1 MILSNL
7 IAYSAQVAAIV
18 TLGTALYY
26 LLRIDVPRLR
36 HAYWQGLLALCLCLP
51 LLQTWTPAPS
61 EPVAATFTPAAPQ
74 SVTLSVSLRTGRVT
88 SSEPI
93 DWPRIV
99 AQVLVA
105 GAALRLLWTAIG
117 LWRLRG
123 LRRAGVP
130 ADFSEHAD
138 LKATV
143 GTLAEIRYV
152 RSIDQPVTFGLWR
165 PVVIL
170 PDALREYPDAVQRAV
185 VCHELCHVKRRDWAW
200 LLVEEGVRAALWFHP
215 AVWWVISRIQLTRE
229 EAVDAAV
236 VGTTGQRRVY
246 AEALMAFADAAPL
259 TPAAAFSRRR
269 HLVTRILLISK
280 EAVMSSKR
288 IVASCAVMALAIA
301 TGSWYAVG
309 AFPLQ
314 GGAVATAPRPGQRVP
329 APALPGAIGPLER
342 QAKPVTPENPVPR
355 RTYSVPAEVP
365 AGVTL
370 AGPAAL
376 TVRVTVDSSGGVA
389 EARMV
394 GMRFGGPAGPAPA
407 RGTFVPAATA
417 LNGQMESVIAAAVRA
432 VKQWRYDPPF
442 EAPLAFDVLVPIGP
456 DGDKA
461 ADLLT
466 AARVE
471 FVPAPGSRGG
481 RAGGVVGGVVGAV
494 PGTIAPPTPG
504 APIRVGGAVKQPI
517 KTRHVNPAYPPIAQS
532 ARVQGVVIMEI
543 VITPEGQVQDARVLR
558 SIPLL
563 DQAALD
569 AVRQWEFVPTMLNGQ
584 PTPVV
589 MTVTVQ
595 FSLPEPPAQQ

>member
-1 MILSNL
+1 
-7 IAYSAQVAAIV
+7 V
-18 TLGTALYY
+18 TQA
-26 LLRIDVPRLR
+26 V
-36 HAYWQGLLALCLCLP
+36 
-51 LLQTWTPAPS
+51 
-61 EPVAATFTPAAPQ
+61 PQ
-74 SVTLSVSLRTGRVT
+74 SVTLRVNRNTGQVR
-88 SSEPI
+88 SSEPN
-93 DWPRIV
+93 DWARIV
-99 AQVLVA
+99 MQAHA
-105 GAALRLLWTAIG
+105 SGAALRVRWTAIG
-117 LWRLRG
+117 LGRLRG

-130 ADFSEHAD
+130 ADVSEHAD

-170 PDALREYPDAVQRAV
+170 PDALRDYPESVQQAV

-236 VGTTGQRRVY
+236 IGTTGQRRVY

-269 HLVTRILLISK
+269 HLVTRIVLISK

-288 IVASCAVMALAIA
+288 IVASCAVMAVAIA
-301 TGSWYAVG
+301 AGSWYVVQ

-314 GGAVATAPRPGQRVP
+314 AGAGAIATAPRPGQRVP
-329 APALPGAIGPLER
+329 APVAPGSIGPEER
-342 QAKPVTPENPVPR
+342 RAKPVTPENPIPR
-355 RTYSVPAEVP
+355 RTYAPPVELKLPEEVP
-365 AGVTL
+365 
-370 AGPAAL
+370 GPFAL
-376 TVRVTVDSSGGVA
+376 TLRITVDESGRVA

-394 GMRFGGPAGPAPA
+394 GVRVSAGRSGAAPLTLSGNVVTRDA
-407 RGTFVPAATA
+407 AGTDVMAP
-417 LNGQMESVIAAAVRA
+417 MIAFAIEM

-442 EAPLAFDVLVPIGP
+442 DGPLTFDVSVPVAP
-456 DGDKA
+456 E
-461 ADLLT
+461 T
-466 AARVE
+466 A
-471 FVPAPGSRGG
+471 S
-481 RAGGVVGGVVGAV
+481 GVVQLQADRAVVA
-494 PGTIAPPTPG
+494 G

-517 KTRHVNPAYPPIAQS
+517 KTRHVNPVYPPIAQS

-543 VITPEGQVQDARVLR
+543 VITAEGQVQDARVLR

-569 AVRQWEFVPTMLNGQ
+569 AVRQWEFTPTLLNGQ
-584 PTPVV
+584 PTPII

-595 FSLPEPPAQQ
+595 FTLPEPAQ

>member
-18 TLGTALYY
+18 ALGTVVYY

-51 LLQTWTPAPS
+51 MLQTWLPAPAVPD
-61 EPVAATFTPAAPQ
+61 EIPVATSAPAG
-74 SVTLSVSLRTGRVT
+74 VTLSVSLRTGRVT
-88 SSEPI
+88 SNEPV
-93 DWPRIV
+93 DWQRI
-99 AQVLVA
+99 AFQVLAA
-105 GAALRLLWTAIG
+105 GAVLRLMWTAIG

-123 LRRAGVP
+123 LRRAGVA
-130 ADFSEHAD
+130 ADVSEHAD

-152 RSIDQPVTFGLWR
+152 HSIDQPVTFGLWR

-170 PDALREYPDAVQRAV
+170 PDALRDYPVDVQRAV

-200 LLVEEGVRAALWFHP
+200 LLAEEGVRAALWFHP

-236 VGTTGQRRVY
+236 VGTTGQRRIY

-288 IVASCAVMALAIA
+288 IVASCAVMAIAIA

-314 GGAVATAPRPGQRVP
+314 GGTVATAPRPGQRVP
-329 APALPGAIGPLER
+329 VPASPDAIGPLEQR
-342 QAKPVTPENPVPR
+342 AKPVTPENPIPR
-355 RTYSVPAEVP
+355 RTYSAPVELKSPAQVPAP
-365 AGVTL
+365 I
-370 AGPAAL
+370 AL
-376 TVRVTVDSSGGVA
+376 TLRITVDESGRVA

-394 GMRFGGPAGPAPA
+394 GVRMSAGRSGAAPLTLSGNVVTRDA
-407 RGTFVPAATA
+407 AGTDVMAP
-417 LNGQMESVIAAAVRA
+417 VIAAAIEA

-442 EAPLAFDVLVPIGP
+442 EGPLTFDVSVPVVPEGTDLQTAP
-456 DGDKA
+456 RGA
-461 ADLLT
+461 VQFSAD
-466 AARVE
+466 RV
-471 FVPAPGSRGG
+471 VSGPAP
-481 RAGGVVGGVVGAV
+481 V
-494 PGTIAPPTPG
+494 
-504 APIRVGGAVKQPI
+504 RVGGAIKQPI
-517 KTRHVNPAYPPIAQS
+517 KTRHVNPVYPPIAQS

-569 AVRQWEFVPTMLNGQ
+569 AVRQWEFTPTLLNGA
-584 PTPVV
+584 PTPII

-595 FSLPEPPAQQ
+595 FSLPEPAQ

>member
-18 TLGTALYY
+18 ALGTVVDY

-51 LLQTWTPAPS
+51 MLQTWLPAPAVPD
-61 EPVAATFTPAAPQ
+61 EIPVATSAPAG
-74 SVTLSVSLRTGRVT
+74 VTLSVSLRTGRVT
-88 SSEPI
+88 SNEPV
-93 DWPRIV
+93 DWQRI
-99 AQVLVA
+99 AFQVLAA
-105 GAALRLLWTAIG
+105 GAVLRLMWTAIG

-123 LRRAGVP
+123 LRRAGVA
-130 ADFSEHAD
+130 ADVSEHAD

-170 PDALREYPDAVQRAV
+170 PDALRDYPVDVQRAV

-200 LLVEEGVRAALWFHP
+200 LLAEEGVRAALWFHP

-236 VGTTGQRRVY
+236 VGTTGQRRIY

-288 IVASCAVMALAIA
+288 IVASCAVMAIAIA

-314 GGAVATAPRPGQRVP
+314 GGTVATAPRPGQRVP
-329 APALPGAIGPLER
+329 VPASPDAIGPLEQR
-342 QAKPVTPENPVPR
+342 AKPVTPENPIPR
-355 RTYSVPAEVP
+355 RTYSAPVELKSPAQVPAP
-365 AGVTL
+365 I
-370 AGPAAL
+370 AL
-376 TVRVTVDSSGGVA
+376 TLRITVDESGRVA

-394 GMRFGGPAGPAPA
+394 GVRMSAGRSGAAPLTLSGNVVTRDA
-407 RGTFVPAATA
+407 AGTDVMAP
-417 LNGQMESVIAAAVRA
+417 VIAAAIEA

-442 EAPLAFDVLVPIGP
+442 EGPLTFDVSVPVVPEGTDLQTAP
-456 DGDKA
+456 RGA
-461 ADLLT
+461 FQFSAD
-466 AARVE
+466 RV
-471 FVPAPGSRGG
+471 VSGPAP
-481 RAGGVVGGVVGAV
+481 V
-494 PGTIAPPTPG
+494 
-504 APIRVGGAVKQPI
+504 RVGGAIKQPI
-517 KTRHVNPAYPPIAQS
+517 KTRHVNPVYPPIAQS

-569 AVRQWEFVPTMLNGQ
+569 AVRQWEFTPTLLNGA
-584 PTPVV
+584 PTPII

-595 FSLPEPPAQQ
+595 FSLPEPAQ

>member
-18 TLGTALYY
+18 ALGTVVYY

-51 LLQTWTPAPS
+51 MLQTWLPAPAVPD
-61 EPVAATFTPAAPQ
+61 EIPVATSAPAG
-74 SVTLSVSLRTGRVT
+74 VTLSVSLRTGRVT
-88 SSEPI
+88 SNEPV
-93 DWPRIV
+93 DWQRI
-99 AQVLVA
+99 AFQVLAA
-105 GAALRLLWTAIG
+105 GAVLRLMWTAIG

-123 LRRAGVP
+123 LRRAGVA
-130 ADFSEHAD
+130 ADVSEHAD

-170 PDALREYPDAVQRAV
+170 PDALRDYPVDVQRAV

-200 LLVEEGVRAALWFHP
+200 LLAEEGVRAALWFHP

-236 VGTTGQRRVY
+236 VGTTGQRRIY

-288 IVASCAVMALAIA
+288 IVASCAVMAIAIA

-314 GGAVATAPRPGQRVP
+314 GGTVATAPRPGQRVP
-329 APALPGAIGPLER
+329 VPASPDAIGPLEQR
-342 QAKPVTPENPVPR
+342 AKPVTPENPIPR
-355 RTYSVPAEVP
+355 RTYSAPVELKSPAQVPAP
-365 AGVTL
+365 I
-370 AGPAAL
+370 AL
-376 TVRVTVDSSGGVA
+376 TLRITVDESGRVA

-394 GMRFGGPAGPAPA
+394 GVRMSAGRSGAAPLTLSGNVVTRDA
-407 RGTFVPAATA
+407 AGTDVMAP
-417 LNGQMESVIAAAVRA
+417 VIAAAIEA

-442 EAPLAFDVLVPIGP
+442 EGPLTFDVSVPVVPEGTDLQTAP
-456 DGDKA
+456 RGA
-461 ADLLT
+461 FQFSAD
-466 AARVE
+466 RV
-471 FVPAPGSRGG
+471 VSGPAP
-481 RAGGVVGGVVGAV
+481 V
-494 PGTIAPPTPG
+494 
-504 APIRVGGAVKQPI
+504 RVGGAIKQPI
-517 KTRHVNPAYPPIAQS
+517 KTRHVNPVYPPIAQS

-569 AVRQWEFVPTMLNGQ
+569 AVRQWEFTPTLLNGA
-584 PTPVV
+584 PTPII

-595 FSLPEPPAQQ
+595 FSLPEPAQ